1 MGDDGPEERNEV
13 REPARAHQDEVGRRV
28 SQVAERVFS
37 VGDPRA
43 AAWFVLAGLQSV
55 ELAGTAIPDMPAAL
69 TTATALALRALGCQ
83 GDPR

>member
-1 MGDDGPEERNEV
+1 VGDVGPETRNDV
-13 REPARAHQDEVGRRV
+13 REPAPAHQDEVGRRV

-55 ELAGTAIPDMPAAL
+55 ELAGIPMSEMPAAL
-69 TTATALALRALGCQ
+69 TKATALALRALGYQ
-83 GDPR
+83 SDLR